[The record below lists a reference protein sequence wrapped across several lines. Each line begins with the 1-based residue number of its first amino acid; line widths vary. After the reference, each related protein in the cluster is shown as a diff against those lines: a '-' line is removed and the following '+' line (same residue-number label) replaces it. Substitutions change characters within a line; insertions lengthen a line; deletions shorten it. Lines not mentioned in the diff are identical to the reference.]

1 MPGLD
6 TLLAVHLHEDVV
18 MPFAMGTVARGG
30 MWSMGDITSIA
41 NCYATARLDVAAL
54 CALCSLVVRV
64 LT

>member
-6 TLLAVHLHEDVV
+6 ALLAVHLHEDAV

-30 MWSMGDITSIA
+30 MRSMGDITSIA
-41 NCYATARLDVAAL
+41 NCYATARLNAAAL
-54 CALCSLVVRV
+54 CTLCSLVVRV